1 LPSLQTVSGSGDF
14 KDASLISFSYAEDA
28 SPISP
33 ANLNGGTG
41 QVSAQLVQNEA
52 SRGSRIAINNEALL
66 SDEEYGD
73 INFTIKKLSLNEG
86 LVSITGS
93 TIQARLDVDRIALPQ
108 GSDAS
113 GYNLYEAIDYYCSIV
128 GVVPNFEAGLQEK
141 LEAIEVDFIGWEGN
155 VWEHLKMLCSAHPVD
170 DYDTLMEMYIVNDEL
185 WFREALSATLET
197 SSLISSESIE
207 IDAYDAAQT
216 VKLAKYSTDYRADSL
231 IRQQNIATFNY
242 ANLELVSITDS
253 FQVQANEK
261 ITRRVLVNASLES
274 VDSVIVPVQSVQFP
288 ITYSQ
293 YVIVGKDEVPL
304 TPAQWLGQGGS
315 LEVTLT
321 ENPNEIEI
329 TITGPNYPELEPFKI
344 GVESSGGEDYPAFYI
359 RGTGVFFERTEHTL
373 YTGAP
378 ESEIGEASLIDN
390 PFIVNDEIF
399 WSAAARINRELCG
412 PTFTF
417 NQSIPTG
424 VDFGT
429 TTGSIVEAF
438 DSKFR
443 IEKTNFSQTGVTIEG
458 SSYVTFADFNA
469 AWSGDDISDFDT
481 SMDGLTFNE
490 FSIAALTK
498 G

>member
-28 SPISP
+28 TPISP

-52 SRGSRIAINNEALL
+52 TRGSRIAINNEALL
-66 SDEEYGD
+66 SDEEYGN

-86 LVSITGS
+86 LVSVNGS
-93 TIQARLDVDRIALPQ
+93 TIQAKLDVERVAQPQ
-108 GSDAS
+108 GSDAG
-113 GYNLYEAIDYYCSIV
+113 GYNLYEAIVYYCSLV
-128 GVVPNFEAGLQEK
+128 DVVPSFEAGLQAQ
-141 LEAIEVDFIGWEGN
+141 LELIDIDFIGWKGN
-155 VWEHLKMLCSAHPVD
+155 VWEHLKMLCSAYPID
-170 DYDTLMEMYIVNDEL
+170 EDGSLLEMYILEDQL
-185 WFREALSATLET
+185 WFRQALSTTLQT
-197 SSLISSESIE
+197 ADLISSQSIE
-207 IDAYDAAQT
+207 IDAYDASQT
-216 VKLAKYSTDYRADSL
+216 VKLVKYSTDYRADSL
-231 IRQQNIATFNY
+231 IRQQNIDSFNY

-261 ITRRVLVNASLES
+261 ITRRVLINASLES
-274 VDSVIVPVQSVQFP
+274 VESPIPVQSIVFP
-288 ITYSQ
+288 VTYSQ

-304 TPAQWLGQGGS
+304 TAAQWEGQGG
-315 LEVTLT
+315 LVEVSLT

-329 TITGPNYPELEPFKI
+329 TITGANYPELEPFKI
-344 GVESSGGEDYPAFYI
+344 GVESSGGEDYPAFYL
-359 RGTGVFFERTEHTL
+359 RGTGVFFEKTEHTL

-378 ESEIGEASLIDN
+378 DSEIGEAALIDN
-390 PFIVNDEIF
+390 PFITSDEIF
-399 WSAAARINRELCG
+399 WGAAARINRELCG
-412 PTFTF
+412 PTFSL

-424 VDFGT
+424 IEFGT

-443 IEKTNFSQTGVTIEG
+443 IDKTNFGQTGVTIQG
-458 SSYVTFADFNA
+458 SSYVTFADFDA
-469 AWSGDDISDFDT
+469 VWSGDDISDFNT

>member
-28 SPISP
+28 TPISP

-52 SRGSRIAINNEALL
+52 TRGSRIAINNEALL

-86 LVSITGS
+86 LVSVNGS
-93 TIQARLDVDRIALPQ
+93 TIQAKLDVERTALPQ
-108 GSDAS
+108 GSDAG
-113 GYNLYEAIDYYCSIV
+113 GYTLYEAILYYCSLV
-128 GVVPNFEAGLQEK
+128 DVVPNFDAGLQEQ
-141 LEAIEVDFIGWEGN
+141 LELIDIDFIGWKGN
-155 VWEHLKMLCSAHPVD
+155 VWEHLKMLCSAYPID
-170 DYDTLMEMYIVNDEL
+170 EDGGLLEMYILEDQL
-185 WFREALSATLET
+185 WFRQALSTTLDT
-197 SSLISSESIE
+197 ADLVSSESIE
-207 IDAYDAAQT
+207 IDAYDASQT
-216 VKLAKYSTDYRADSL
+216 VKLVKYSTDYRADSL
-231 IRQQNIATFNY
+231 IRQQNVDSFNY

-261 ITRRVLVNASLES
+261 ITRRVLINASLES
-274 VDSVIVPVQSVQFP
+274 IENPIPVQSIVFP
-288 ITYSQ
+288 VTYSQ
-293 YVIVGKDEVPL
+293 YVIVGKDEIPL
-304 TPAQWLGQGGS
+304 TAAQWEGQGG
-315 LEVTLT
+315 LVEVSLT

-329 TITGPNYPELEPFKI
+329 TITGANYPELEPFKI
-344 GVESSGGEDYPAFYI
+344 GVESSGGEDYPAFYL
-359 RGTGVFFERTEHTL
+359 RGTGVFFEKTEHTL

-378 ESEIGEASLIDN
+378 ESEVGEATLIDN
-390 PFIVNDEIF
+390 PFITSDEIF
-399 WSAAARINRELCG
+399 WGAAARINRDLCG
-412 PTFTF
+412 PTFSL

-424 VDFGT
+424 IEFGT

-443 IEKTNFSQTGVTIEG
+443 IDKTNFGQTGVTIQG
-458 SSYVTFADFNA
+458 SSYVTFADFNEV
-469 AWSGDDISDFDT
+469 WSGDDISDFNT
-481 SMDGLTFNE
+481 SMNGLTFNE

>member
-28 SPISP
+28 TPISP

-52 SRGSRIAINNEALL
+52 TRGSRIAINNDALL

-73 INFTIKKLSLNEG
+73 ISFTIKKLSLNDG
-86 LVSITGS
+86 LVSVTGS
-93 TIQARLDVDRIALPQ
+93 TVQAKLDVARTASPQ
-108 GSDAS
+108 GSDAG
-113 GYNLYEAIDYYCSIV
+113 GYTLYEAIDYYCGIV
-128 GVVPNFEAGLQEK
+128 GVVPNFETGLQDK
-141 LEAIEVDFIGWEGN
+141 LELIEVDFIGWEGN
-155 VWEHLKMLCSAHPVD
+155 LWEHLKMLCSVYPVD
-170 DYDTLMEMYIVNDEL
+170 DYGTLMEMYILNDEL

-197 SSLISSESIE
+197 ASLISSESIE

-216 VKLAKYSTDYRADSL
+216 VKLAKYSTDYRADS
-231 IRQQNIATFNY
+231 IVRQQNIGAFNY
-242 ANLELVSITDS
+242 ANLDLVSITDS

-261 ITRRVLVNASLES
+261 VTRRILVNASLES
-274 VDSVIVPVQSVQFP
+274 VEQPVAVQSIQFP

-293 YVIVGKDEVPL
+293 YVIIGKDEVPL
-304 TPAQWLGQGGS
+304 TPAQWSGQGGS
-315 LEVTLT
+315 LEVSVT

-344 GVESSGGEDYPAFYI
+344 GVESAGGEDYPAFYI
-359 RGTGVFFERTEHTL
+359 RGTGVFFEKTEHTL

-378 ESEIGEASLIDN
+378 DSEIGEATLIDN
-390 PFIVNDEIF
+390 PFVINDEIF
-399 WSAAARINRELCG
+399 WGAAARINRELCG
-412 PTFTF
+412 PTFTL

-424 VDFGT
+424 VAFGT

-458 SSYVTFADFNA
+458 PSYVTFADFDTV
-469 AWSGDDISDFDT
+469 WSGDDISDFNT